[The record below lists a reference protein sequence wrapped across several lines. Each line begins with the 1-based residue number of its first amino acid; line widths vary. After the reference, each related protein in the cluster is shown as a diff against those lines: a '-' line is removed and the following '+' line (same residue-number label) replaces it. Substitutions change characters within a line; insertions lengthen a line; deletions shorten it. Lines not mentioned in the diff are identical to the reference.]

1 MSDIETATEADQR
14 FQHETGMTREEA
26 IVFIGD
32 LKKTVNLFYG
42 SLFSLGTGGKF
53 HAFVEWCGVMGEHL
67 NIVEG
72 LVKNGHNPFADNVH
86 SGHTLPIPSYQL
98 AYMAEKMEC
107 IFNGAI
113 TVTANTGEA
122 DGES

>member
-1 MSDIETATEADQR
+1 MPDVETTSDADAQ
-14 FQHETGMTREEA
+14 FEYETGMTRDEA
-26 IVFIGD
+26 VVFIGQ
-32 LKKTVNLFYG
+32 LRETVNLYYG
-42 SLFSLGTGGKF
+42 SLFKLNTGGKF

-72 LVKNGHNPFADNVH
+72 LVKKGHNPFADNVH
-86 SGHTLPIPSYQL
+86 SGHTLPIPPFQL

-113 TVTANTGEA
+113 TVTANTGQA
-122 DGES
+122 DEEG

>member
-1 MSDIETATEADQR
+1 MDDGDKLFHE
-14 FQHETGMTREEA
+14 ETGMTREEA
-26 IVFIGD
+26 LAFIAD
-32 LKKTVNLFYG
+32 LKKTVSLFYN
-42 SLFSLGTGGKF
+42 SLFALNTGGKF

-72 LVKNGHNPFADNVH
+72 LIKNGHNPFADNVH
-86 SGHTLPIPSYQL
+86 SGQTLPIPPYQL

-113 TVTANTGEA
+113 TVSAPATPEN
-122 DGES
+122 